1 MVRKPPMPTIKT
13 RLTMFGKKSEPPA
26 HAGGSDT
33 IRMTET
39 KTLTEWRIIG
49 ETVPGA
55 SHLRAGIPNQDSILQ
70 MRESD
75 RTLPLVVAIADGHGS
90 PKCFRSDKGSRFVV
104 KKCAQIVSEFLDQ
117 RRGKFDLAEIESK
130 GSEYLPQEIVKEW
143 RRAVETHLK
152 NNPFTEDEFKTLEEK
167 SGAKSRKLIE
177 ENPLLAYGTTSLT
190 IAMEENFVL
199 YLQLGDGDIL
209 NVSANGEVTK
219 PLPEDARLLANET
232 TSMCLPKAE
241 KDFRFFTQKIS
252 AEQSPAMILLST
264 DGYLNSF
271 SSEAGFFQAGT
282 DFLAMLG
289 SENGFEG
296 VSENLKGWLE
306 EATQMG
312 SGDDS
317 TVAIIFRP
325 DALKKPETPPKTE
338 TKESEK
344 TASPDVSKTAPVPIV
359 SVSDTPENAEDV
371 TVTITIKKDKN
382 KVSASSSSLAITQTD
397 SAKSAQVELQQNS
410 PNSIK
415 EASK

>member
-1 MVRKPPMPTIKT
+1 MTE
-13 RLTMFGKKSEPPA
+13 KKSLA
-26 HAGGSDT
+26 
-33 IRMTET
+33 
-39 KTLTEWRIIG
+39 EWRIIG

-55 SHLRAGIPNQDSILQ
+55 SHLRAGVPNQDSILQ

-75 RTLPLVVAIADGHGS
+75 RTLPLIVAVADGHGS

-104 KKCAQIVSEFLDQ
+104 KKSVQIISEFLDE

-130 GSEYLPQEIVKEW
+130 GKDYFPREIVKEW
-143 RRAVETHLK
+143 RKAVEAHLK
-152 NNPFTEDEFKTLEEK
+152 DNPFTEDEFKKLDEK
-167 SGAKSRKLIE
+167 SGANARKLIE

-190 IAMEENFVL
+190 VAMEEDFVI

-209 NVSANGEVTK
+209 NISASGEVTK

-241 KDFRFFTQKIS
+241 KDFRFFVQKIS
-252 AEQSPAMILLST
+252 TEQSFAMILFST

-282 DFLAMLG
+282 DILQMLAA
-289 SENGFEG
+289 ENGFET
-296 VSENLKGWLE
+296 VSENLKAWLE

-317 TVAIIFRP
+317 TVAIIYRP
-325 DALKKPETPPKTE
+325 DGLKKPEALPKSE
-338 TKESEK
+338 TKEAEK
-344 TASPDVSKTAPVPIV
+344 ADLPEVSKPAAEPIV
-359 SVSDTPENAEDV
+359 SVKETPENADDV

-382 KVSASSSSLAITQTD
+382 KTYASSSSVAITQTD
-397 SAKSAQVELQQNS
+397 SAQTASIEAQKNS
-410 PNSIK
+410 PNQIE